1 MCCSLVEYAINVF
14 TGKKPRS
21 GSTANVFVT
30 FYGKSGPSPKL
41 KLHNKKEED
50 EFQKGKQDVVHHII
64 DDKGPIVKLRL
75 VHRICNAKSPISLFS
90 MFVYTLQRH
99 FASPEY

>member
-1 MCCSLVEYAINVF
+1 MCVCCSLVEYAINVF

-21 GSTANVFVT
+21 GPTANVFVT
-30 FYGKSGPSPKL
+30 FYGKHGPSPKL

-50 EFQKGKQDVVHHII
+50 EFQKGKQDVFHHII

-75 VHRICNAKSPISLFS
+75 V
-90 MFVYTLQRH
+90 Q
-99 FASPEY
+99 